1 MVALTFSALYILQ
14 QCYWMQTNL
23 KLLSLLFILSNH
35 TSAAKKGL
43 CSEVERGQ
51 HRDRLRI
58 ITIYLRPLLLIPFIK
73 LRGNYKNEGG
83 TTQLRLTASLLG
95 LPFAPSLM

>member
-35 TSAAKKGL
+35 TSGAQ
-43 CSEVERGQ
+43 CSEVESGQ
-51 HRDRLRI
+51 YRDRLHI

-83 TTQLRLTASLLG
+83 TPQLRLSASLLG